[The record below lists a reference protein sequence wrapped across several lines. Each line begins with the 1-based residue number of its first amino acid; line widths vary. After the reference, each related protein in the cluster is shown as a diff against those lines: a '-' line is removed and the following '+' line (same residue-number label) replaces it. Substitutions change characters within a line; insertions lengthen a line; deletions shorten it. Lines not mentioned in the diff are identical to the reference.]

1 MEISGK
7 LLMKLPLQSG
17 VGKTGNAWK
26 KQEFVIETQEA
37 YPKKV
42 CIQLWGDKVDDLD
55 PIQIGDVITVS
66 INVESREFNG
76 KWYTDVRAWKIERAG
91 GETAAPGYTQPESA
105 PSYPEDSLPDASG
118 TFSDESYDSLPF

>member
-1 MEISGK
+1 MEIIGK
-7 LLMKLPLQSG
+7 FVQKLQTI
-17 VGKTGNAWK
+17 TGEGRNGPWTK
-26 KQEFVIETQEA
+26 GSFVIETMEQF
-37 YPKKV
+37 PKKV
-42 CIQLWGDKVDDLD
+42 CFMAWNDKATLID
-55 PIQIGDVITVS
+55 S
-66 INVESREFNG
+66 IKENEKIKVFFDVESREFNG